1 LGKKTESRGRML
13 LADSFVDL
21 ILSGILVS
29 KKGKVKKKKKTILL
43 LLPVCWTMLIFIPAN
58 FMA

>member
-29 KKGKVKKKKKTILL
+29 KKGKVKKKKKKKNHFTVIASLL
-43 LLPVCWTMLIFIPAN
+43 DYAHIYTS
-58 FMA
+58 

>member
-29 KKGKVKKKKKTILL
+29 KKGKVKKKKKKNHFTVIASLL
-43 LLPVCWTMLIFIPAN
+43 DYAHIYTS
-58 FMA
+58 